1 MRKIIFH
8 QDLLDLIKNR
18 KGKALNLGCGESEY
32 SSLLSKNGWQV
43 DLIDKNKEI
52 LKQEY
57 FNNQKV
63 FILDLE
69 NPKNRFRIKKIL
81 SKNYDLILLIKYTNR
96 KILKSLD
103 SILRYN
109 GLIFIENFMEEN
121 FRKNRGYKL
130 RKFELSISRYRMI
143 KFFQDYNIKYRVQS
157 AILKKRSHRRN
168 SFS

>member
-8 QDLLDLIKNR
+8 QDLLGLIKNR

-32 SSLLSKNGWQV
+32 SSVLSKNGWQV

-52 LKQEY
+52 LKQKY

-81 SKNYDLILLIKYTNR
+81 SKKYDLILLIKYTNR
-96 KILKSLD
+96 KIFRSLD
-103 SILRYN
+103 SILKYN
-109 GLIFIENFMEEN
+109 GLIFIENFMEEDS
-121 FRKNRGYKL
+121 RKNRGYKL
-130 RKFELSISRYRMI
+130 RK
-143 KFFQDYNIKYRVQS
+143 V
-157 AILKKRSHRRN
+157 
-168 SFS
+168 

>member
-1 MRKIIFH
+1 M
-8 QDLLDLIKNR
+8 
-18 KGKALNLGCGESEY
+18 
-32 SSLLSKNGWQV
+32 
-43 DLIDKNKEI
+43 
-52 LKQEY
+52 
-57 FNNQKV
+57 
-63 FILDLE
+63 
-69 NPKNRFRIKKIL
+69 
-81 SKNYDLILLIKYTNR
+81 IKYTNR

>member
-8 QDLLDLIKNR
+8 QDLIGLIKNR
-18 KGKALNLGCGESEY
+18 KGKALNLGCGESKY
-32 SSLLSKNGWQV
+32 SSVLSKNGWQV

-52 LKQEY
+52 LKQKF

-81 SKNYDLILLIKYTNR
+81 SKKYDLILLIKYTNR
-96 KILKSLD
+96 KIFRSLN
-103 SILRYN
+103 SILKHN
-109 GLIFIENFMEEN
+109 GLIFVENFMEEDS
-121 FRKNRGYKL
+121 RKNRGYKL
-130 RKFELSISRYRMI
+130 RKFELSKSRYRII

-157 AILKKRSHRRN
+157 AILKKRSH
-168 SFS
+168 

>member
-1 MRKIIFH
+1 MKKIIFH
-8 QDLLDLIKNR
+8 QDLLGLIKNR

-69 NPKNRFRIKKIL
+69 NPKNRFRIKKII
-81 SKNYDLILLIKYTNR
+81 SKKYDLILFIKYTNR
-96 KILKSLD
+96 QIFRSLD

-109 GLIFIENFMEEN
+109 GLIFIENFMEEDS
-121 FRKNRGYKL
+121 RKNRGYKL
-130 RKFELSISRYRMI
+130 RKFELSKSRYRTK
-143 KFFQDYNIKYRVQS
+143 KFFQNYNIKYRIQS
-157 AILKKRSHRRN
+157 AILKKRSH
-168 SFS
+168 

>member
-32 SSLLSKNGWQV
+32 SSVLSKNGWQV

-52 LKQEY
+52 LKQKF

-63 FILDLE
+63 FLLDLE

-81 SKNYDLILLIKYTNR
+81 SKKYDLILLIKYTNR
-96 KILKSLD
+96 KILKSLN

-109 GLIFIENFMEEN
+109 GLIFIENFMEED

-130 RKFELSISRYRMI
+130 RKFELSKSRYRVI
-143 KFFQDYNIKYRVQS
+143 KFFQDYNIKCRVQS
-157 AILKKRSHRRN
+157 AILKKRSH
-168 SFS
+168 